1 MGDITSNN
9 AVFLISLPL
18 LLPVPQQ
25 LQGFATDDIFDV
37 DDIDTT
43 DTMMGADGILSGGV
57 ILAAT
62 PMNIA
67 LQADSDSISF
77 FEAWYQGQRSNRVAY
92 AAQATVTLTGNGR
105 AYALNTGFL
114 ARFKPMPDAKR
125 VLQPRKFRITWQS
138 VTVAPIGLAG

>member
-1 MGDITSNN
+1 MPDITSNN

-25 LQGFATDDIFDV
+25 LQGFAVDDIFDV
-37 DDIDTT
+37 DDIDAT

-57 ILAAT
+57 VFAAT

-67 LQADSDSISF
+67 LQADSASIAF
-77 FEAWYQGQRSNRVAY
+77 FEAWYQNQRGNAIAY
-92 AAQATVTLTGNGR
+92 SALATVTLTGNGR
-105 AYALNTGFL
+105 TYALTTGYL
-114 ARFKPMPDAKR
+114 SRYKPMADAKR

-138 VTVAPIGLAG
+138 ITVAPIGAAG